1 MRVVGAQIRKC
12 HALNDLY
19 GTGTSDHCGFDFQL
33 PDVDFDD
40 YQPSSDLAGHDY
52 RTPDDRR
59 WAAAVPD
66 QRSQC
71 RARRP

>member
-1 MRVVGAQIRKC
+1 MRVLSAQIRKC

-19 GTGTSDHCGFDFQL
+19 GTSDHCGFDFQL

-40 YQPSSDLAGHDY
+40 YQPASDLAGHDY
-52 RTPDDRR
+52 HRTPDDRR
-59 WAAAVPD
+59 WAAAVSD